1 MKTGCL
7 KQKENINNTHK
18 LLPITFFPFPKTQ
31 DLTKYSLSA
40 IITANYK
47 RHRLD
52 TPIAVTN
59 GRSINKFLS
68 YILPLKFFNV
78 T

>member
-1 MKTGCL
+1 MKTSCL
-7 KQKENINNTHK
+7 KQKKHK

-31 DLTKYSLSA
+31 DLTKYSLLA
-40 IITANYK
+40 IITANYN

-59 GRSINKFLS
+59 GRSINNNLS